1 MAAFGAKDF
10 LRTQERAWLRD
21 ALPLFEEKLRDLKR
35 GHACQLTIANERP
48 FNKSQGYVCGSGTW
62 NRVEMLANVFRE
74 RGWHGY
80 ACDAGG
86 DHGPHLERRGVLRRG
101 HERTGLR
108 STCVAAT
115 GSPSAGDNGT

>member
-74 RGWHGY
+74 RGWH
-80 ACDAGG
+80 
-86 DHGPHLERRGVLRRG
+86 VQ
-101 HERTGLR
+101 TSN
-108 STCVAAT
+108 STSFGAYFLTFTHRPTAWEHINN
-115 GSPSAGDNGT
+115 PSV